1 MLEGK
6 RAYICSPLSADT
18 KEKRSHNMEQAKFYL
33 MQMKRLY
40 HCRTFASHAHMPL
53 MLDDTIAEEREAG
66 MRIGRV
72 LIELCDTL
80 IICGRHVSNGMKEE
94 IQTALT
100 SGKEVYWYDSRM
112 KPNELM
118 QIESWRDINNEVQI

>member
-33 MQMKRLY
+33 MQMRRLY
-40 HCRTFASHAHMPL
+40 HCRTFASHAHLPL
-53 MLDDTIAEEREAG
+53 MLDDTIPVEREAG
-66 MRIGRV
+66 MKIGRV
-72 LIELCDTL
+72 LMELCDTF
-80 IICGRHVSNGMKEE
+80 IICGKHVSKGMEEE
-94 IQTALT
+94 IQTAFQEK
-100 SGKEVYWYDSRM
+100 KEVYWYDSIM

-118 QIESWRDINNEVQI
+118 RIKSWRDINNEVQI

>member
-33 MQMKRLY
+33 MQMKRMY

-53 MLDDTIAEEREAG
+53 MLEDTIAEEREAG
-66 MRIGRV
+66 MRIGTV
-72 LIELCDTL
+72 SYTHLTL
-80 IICGRHVSNGMKEE
+80 P
-94 IQTALT
+94 TT
-100 SGKEVYWYDSRM
+100 
-112 KPNELM
+112 
-118 QIESWRDINNEVQI
+118 

>member
-72 LIELCDTL
+72 LMELCDTL

-94 IQTALT
+94 IQTAFT
-100 SGKEVYWYDSRM
+100 SEKEVYWYDSRM

>member
-18 KEKRSHNMEQAKFYL
+18 YEKRSHNMEQAKFYL

-40 HCRTFASHAHMPL
+40 HCRTLASHAHLPL
-53 MLDDTIAEEREAG
+53 MLEDTIPEEREAG
-66 MRIGRV
+66 MRIGKI
-72 LIELCDTL
+72 LIELCDIF

-94 IQTALT
+94 IQTAFK
-100 SGKEVYWYDSRM
+100 SGKEVYWYDSMM

-118 QIESWRDINNEVQI
+118 RIKSWRDISDEVQI